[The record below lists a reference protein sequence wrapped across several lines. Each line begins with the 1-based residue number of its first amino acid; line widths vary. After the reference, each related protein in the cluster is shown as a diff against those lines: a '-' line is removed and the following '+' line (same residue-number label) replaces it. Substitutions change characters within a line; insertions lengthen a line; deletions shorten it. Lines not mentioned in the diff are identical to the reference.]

1 MVSAQSPGGRVQPA
15 APQRHL
21 GDMAPL
27 VRRLR
32 AYLAERGDRVEER
45 WVGDFDRQGFARTT
59 GFAPRRH
66 GKAEI
71 VLAAEVAVELGHP
84 SDASQ
89 SVVLL
94 TAEPGLVEAGWIRW
108 VGPDFDAL
116 EQAERRSFAQVVLVE
131 LAPGELPDPFEL
143 DSAQYLT
150 NRLPGYMVRSVPGRL
165 WARVSRRGRQQE
177 LGLQTI
183 GQALIAAYV
192 DDFSEVRGAEVVF
205 VTASRAEV
213 EALAP
218 IAHEARILSGQHKKL
233 ALGADG
239 EVECADLDCESCD
252 ERPLCDSLR
261 DVVIQRR
268 NMRRKARRN
277 P

>member
-32 AYLAERGDRVEER
+32 AYLAERGDRVEE
-45 WVGDFDRQGFARTT
+45 
-59 GFAPRRH
+59 
-66 GKAEI
+66 
-71 VLAAEVAVELGHP
+71 
-84 SDASQ
+84 
-89 SVVLL
+89 
-94 TAEPGLVEAGWIRW
+94 RW

-268 NMRRKARRN
+268 KMRRKARRN